1 MRNIILQILGLAAAA
16 LSSAPSFAQEPGQA
30 AATVIAIPPMTTPD
44 TGTKGNELL
53 AIGWEATQLIAADL
67 RQTAELVPL
76 PPKQKDYYSYPE
88 VTAPN
93 FPKWRSAGAKALVT
107 GFVQQRADGRL
118 TFGCYVYD
126 VEAGR
131 ELGRKGF
138 VVAKDDWR
146 RAAHKCSGIAF
157 KGVTGSPG
165 VFDTRIAYVAE
176 SGVGTGLVKRVA
188 LMDSDGTNHR
198 YITAG
203 DTIVLTPRL
212 SPEADKL
219 AFVSYVGGVPQVRVM
234 DVASGSPRPL
244 VPSGNAISF
253 APRFSPDG
261 SRIAFSMML
270 GGNADLY
277 SVSANGGYPQR
288 LTFSPGIETD
298 PSFSPDGSRIVFE
311 SDRGGSQQLY
321 VMNADGSRQRRLTF
335 GGGGAYASPSWSP
348 DGKWIAFTLRSGGAR
363 RIGIIAADGSGEK
376 ILTRGPGDEGPSWAA
391 SSREILFQRSDSA
404 GRTGLYR
411 VGLDGSEPRQ
421 MSIPQGGSDPDW
433 SGVMD

>member
-1 MRNIILQILGLAAAA
+1 MRNFILQILGLAAAA
-16 LSSAPSFAQEPGQA
+16 LSSAPAFAQEPGQA
-30 AATVIAIPPMTTPD
+30 AATVIAVPPLTTPD
-44 TGTKGNELL
+44 SGTKGNELL
-53 AIGWEATQLIAADL
+53 ALGWEATQLIAADL
-67 RQTAELVPL
+67 RQTSELVPL

-93 FPKWRSAGAKALVT
+93 FPKWRGAGAKALVT
-107 GFVQQRADGRL
+107 GFVQQRPDGRL

-138 VVAKDDWR
+138 VVSRDDWR
-146 RAAHKCSGIAF
+146 RAAHKCSGIAY

-165 VFDTRIAYVAE
+165 LFDTRIAYVAE

-188 LMDSDGTNHR
+188 VMDSDGTNHR
-198 YITAG
+198 YVTAG

-212 SPEADKL
+212 SPEADRL
-219 AFVSYVGGVPQVRVM
+219 AFVSYVGGVPQVRLI
-234 DVASGSPRPL
+234 DVATGNQRPL

-261 SRIAFSMML
+261 RRIAFSMML

-277 SVSANGGYPQR
+277 IVSANGGYPQR

-311 SDRGGSQQLY
+311 SDRGGAQQLY
-321 VMNADGSRQRRLTF
+321 VMNADGSGQRRLTF
-335 GGGGAYASPSWSP
+335 GGSGAYASPAWSP